1 MVNLASLSLR
11 LSPALSFSLYCACSD
26 AVMIKGIEYY
36 VVLMTRDNPYRP
48 RRDVTMKSLELQC
61 YDVQC
66 YDVQDMRC
74 VTVHVMGCQL

>member
-1 MVNLASLSLR
+1 
-11 LSPALSFSLYCACSD
+11 
-26 AVMIKGIEYY
+26 MIKGIEYY